1 MQNDA
6 YSQFV
11 SWAKIVLPLGAIVL
25 LSTLFLIARNVGD
38 TSQIPYADIEEIAR
52 QPRLSAPKMV
62 GMNENGGSYTIEADV
77 ARQDPDTANGLI
89 AEAIVV
95 SLTSIDG
102 IETTVS
108 AGVGALDSDAK
119 IVVLENLARVSTS
132 DGYLMETRGL
142 VTSLTDGSLETTDPL
157 EVRAP
162 YGSLTAGRL
171 IITPDSDEPQLIVFN
186 NGVRLI
192 YQPQPEE

>member
-11 SWAKIVLPLGAIVL
+11 SWAKVVLPLGAIIL

-62 GMNENGGSYTIEADV
+62 GMSETGGTYTIEADV
-77 ARQDPDTANGLI
+77 ARQDPDTNNGLI

-95 SLTSIDG
+95 NMTTIDG
-102 IETTVS
+102 IQTTVS
-108 AGVGALDSDAK
+108 AGVGKLDSDAK
-119 IVVLENLARVSTS
+119 VVTLNSLARVATS

-142 VTSLTDGSLETTDPL
+142 VTSLTEGSLETTDPL

-171 IITPDSDEPQLIVFN
+171 TITPDSDEPQLIVFN

-192 YQPQPEE
+192 YQPQSKE

>member
-1 MQNDA
+1 M
-6 YSQFV
+6 
-11 SWAKIVLPLGAIVL
+11 VLPLGAIIL

-62 GMNENGGSYTIEADV
+62 GMSETGGTYTIEADV
-77 ARQDPDTANGLI
+77 ARQDPDMDNGLI

-95 SLTSIDG
+95 NMTTIDG
-102 IETTVS
+102 IQTTVS
-108 AGVGALDSDAK
+108 AGIGKLDSNAK
-119 IVVLENLARVSTS
+119 VVTLDNLARVTTS

-171 IITPDSDEPQLIVFN
+171 TITPDSDEPQLIVFN

>member
-11 SWAKIVLPLGAIVL
+11 SWAKVVLPLSAIVL

-62 GMNENGGSYTIEADV
+62 GMSETGGTYIIEADV
-77 ARQDPDTANGLI
+77 ARQDPDTDNGLI

-95 SLTSIDG
+95 NMTTIDG
-102 IETTVS
+102 IQTTVS
-108 AGVGALDSDAK
+108 AGIGKLDSNAK
-119 IVVLENLARVSTS
+119 VVTLDNLARVTTS

-171 IITPDSDEPQLIVFN
+171 TITPDSDEPQLIVFN

>member
-11 SWAKIVLPLGAIVL
+11 SWAKVVLPLSAIVL

-62 GMNENGGSYTIEADV
+62 GMSETGGTYTIEADV
-77 ARQDPDTANGLI
+77 ARQDPDTDNGLI

-95 SLTSIDG
+95 NMTTIDG

-108 AGVGALDSDAK
+108 AGIGKLDSNAK
-119 IVVLENLARVSTS
+119 VVTLDNLARVTTS

-171 IITPDSDEPQLIVFN
+171 TITPDSDEPQLIVFN

-192 YQPQPEE
+192 YQPQPKE

>member
-11 SWAKIVLPLGAIVL
+11 SWAKVVLPLSAIVL

-62 GMNENGGSYTIEADV
+62 GMSETGGTYTIEADV
-77 ARQDPDTANGLI
+77 ARQDPDTDNGLI

-95 SLTSIDG
+95 NMTTIDG
-102 IETTVS
+102 IQTTVS
-108 AGVGALDSDAK
+108 AGIGKLDSNAK
-119 IVVLENLARVSTS
+119 VVTLDNLARVTTS

-171 IITPDSDEPQLIVFN
+171 TITPDSDQPQLIVFN

>member
-11 SWAKIVLPLGAIVL
+11 SWAKVVLPLSAIVL
-25 LSTLFLIARNVGD
+25 LLTLFLIARNVGD

-62 GMNENGGSYTIEADV
+62 GMSETGGTYTIEADV
-77 ARQDPDTANGLI
+77 ARQDPDTDNGLI

-95 SLTSIDG
+95 NMTTIDG
-102 IETTVS
+102 IQTTVS
-108 AGVGALDSDAK
+108 AGIGKLDSNAK
-119 IVVLENLARVSTS
+119 VVTLDNLARVTTS

-171 IITPDSDEPQLIVFN
+171 TITPDSDEPQLIVFN

>member
-11 SWAKIVLPLGAIVL
+11 SWAKVVLPLGAIIL
-25 LSTLFLIARNVGD
+25 LSTLFLIGRNVGD

-52 QPRLSAPKMV
+52 QPRLSAPKIV
-62 GMNENGGSYTIEADV
+62 GMSEWGGTYTIEADV
-77 ARQDPDTANGLI
+77 ARQDPDTNNDLI

-95 SLTSIDG
+95 NMTTIDG
-102 IETTVS
+102 IQTTVS
-108 AGVGALDSDAK
+108 AGVGKLDSDAK
-119 IVVLENLARVSTS
+119 VVTLNSLARVATS

-142 VTSLTDGSLETTDPL
+142 VTSLIDGSLETTDPL

-171 IITPDSDEPQLIVFN
+171 TITPDSDEPQLIVFN

-192 YQPQPEE
+192 YQPQSEE

>member
-11 SWAKIVLPLGAIVL
+11 SWAKVALPLSAIVL
-25 LSTLFLIARNVGD
+25 LSTLFLIARNVGE

-62 GMNENGGSYTIEADV
+62 GMSETGGTYTIEADV
-77 ARQDPDTANGLI
+77 ARQDPDTDNGLI

-95 SLTSIDG
+95 NMTTIDG
-102 IETTVS
+102 IQTTVS
-108 AGVGALDSDAK
+108 AGIGKLDSNAK
-119 IVVLENLARVSTS
+119 VVTLDNLARVTTS

-171 IITPDSDEPQLIVFN
+171 TITPDSDEPQLIVFN

>member
-1 MQNDA
+1 M
-6 YSQFV
+6 
-11 SWAKIVLPLGAIVL
+11 VLPLGAIIL

-62 GMNENGGSYTIEADV
+62 GMSETGGTYTIEADV
-77 ARQDPDTANGLI
+77 ARQDPDTNNGLI

-95 SLTSIDG
+95 NMTTIDG
-102 IETTVS
+102 IQTTVS
-108 AGVGALDSDAK
+108 AGVGKLDSDAK
-119 IVVLENLARVSTS
+119 VVTLNSLARVATS

-142 VTSLTDGSLETTDPL
+142 VTSLIDGSLETTDPL

-171 IITPDSDEPQLIVFN
+171 TITPDSDEPQLIVFN

-192 YQPQPEE
+192 YQPQSEE

>member
-11 SWAKIVLPLGAIVL
+11 SWAKVVLPLGAIIL
-25 LSTLFLIARNVGD
+25 LSTLFLIGRNVGD

-62 GMNENGGSYTIEADV
+62 GMSETGGTYTIEADV
-77 ARQDPDTANGLI
+77 ARQDPDTNNGLI

-95 SLTSIDG
+95 NMTTIDG
-102 IETTVS
+102 IQTTVS
-108 AGVGALDSDAK
+108 AGVGKLDSDAK
-119 IVVLENLARVSTS
+119 VVTLNSLARVATS

-171 IITPDSDEPQLIVFN
+171 TITPDSDEPQLIVFN
-186 NGVRLI
+186 NGVRLV
-192 YQPQPEE
+192 YQPQSEE

>member
-11 SWAKIVLPLGAIVL
+11 SWAKVVLPLSAIVL
-25 LSTLFLIARNVGD
+25 LLTLFLIARNVGD

-62 GMNENGGSYTIEADV
+62 GMSETGGTYTIEADV
-77 ARQDPDTANGLI
+77 ARQDPDTDNGLI

-95 SLTSIDG
+95 NMTTIDG
-102 IETTVS
+102 IQTTVS
-108 AGVGALDSDAK
+108 AGIGKLDSNAK
-119 IVVLENLARVSTS
+119 VVTLDNLARVTTS

-171 IITPDSDEPQLIVFN
+171 TITPDSDQPQLIVFN

>member
-1 MQNDA
+1 VQNDA

-11 SWAKIVLPLGAIVL
+11 SWAKVVLPLSAIVL

-62 GMNENGGSYTIEADV
+62 GMSETGGTYTIEADV
-77 ARQDPDTANGLI
+77 ARQDPDTDNGLI

-95 SLTSIDG
+95 NMATIDG
-102 IETTVS
+102 IQTTVS
-108 AGVGALDSDAK
+108 AGIGKLDSDAK
-119 IVVLENLARVSTS
+119 VVTLDNLARVTTS

-171 IITPDSDEPQLIVFN
+171 TITPDSDEPQLIVFN

>member
-11 SWAKIVLPLGAIVL
+11 SWAKVVLPLSAIVL

-62 GMNENGGSYTIEADV
+62 GMSETGGTYTIEADV
-77 ARQDPDTANGLI
+77 ARQDPDTDNGLI

-95 SLTSIDG
+95 NMTTIDG

-108 AGVGALDSDAK
+108 AGIGKHDSNAKVVTLD
-119 IVVLENLARVSTS
+119 NLARVTTS

-171 IITPDSDEPQLIVFN
+171 TITPDSDEPQLIVFN

>member
-11 SWAKIVLPLGAIVL
+11 SWAKVVLPLSAIVL
-25 LSTLFLIARNVGD
+25 LSTLFLIARNVGE

-62 GMNENGGSYTIEADV
+62 GMSETGGTYTIEADV
-77 ARQDPDTANGLI
+77 ARQDPDTDNGLI

-95 SLTSIDG
+95 NMTTIDG
-102 IETTVS
+102 IQTTVS
-108 AGVGALDSDAK
+108 AGIGKLDSNAK
-119 IVVLENLARVSTS
+119 VVTLDNLARVTTS

-171 IITPDSDEPQLIVFN
+171 TITPDSDEPQLIVFN

>member
-11 SWAKIVLPLGAIVL
+11 SWAKVVLPLSAIVL

-62 GMNENGGSYTIEADV
+62 GMSETGGTYTIEADV
-77 ARQDPDTANGLI
+77 ARQDPDTDNGLI

-95 SLTSIDG
+95 NMTTIDG
-102 IETTVS
+102 IQTTVS
-108 AGVGALDSDAK
+108 AGIGKLDSNVK
-119 IVVLENLARVSTS
+119 VVMLDNLARVTTS

-171 IITPDSDEPQLIVFN
+171 TITPDSDQPQLIVFN

>member
-11 SWAKIVLPLGAIVL
+11 SWAKVVLPLSAIVL

-62 GMNENGGSYTIEADV
+62 GMSETGGTYTIEADV
-77 ARQDPDTANGLI
+77 ARQDPDTDNGLI

-95 SLTSIDG
+95 NMTTIDG

-108 AGVGALDSDAK
+108 AGIGKLDSNAK
-119 IVVLENLARVSTS
+119 VVTLDTLARVTTS

-171 IITPDSDEPQLIVFN
+171 TITPDSDEPQLIVFN

>member
-11 SWAKIVLPLGAIVL
+11 SWAKVVLPLSAIVL

-62 GMNENGGSYTIEADV
+62 GMSETGGTYTIEADV
-77 ARQDPDTANGLI
+77 ARQDPDTDNGLI

-95 SLTSIDG
+95 NMTTIDG
-102 IETTVS
+102 IQTTVS
-108 AGVGALDSDAK
+108 AGVGKLDSDAK
-119 IVVLENLARVSTS
+119 VVTLNSLARVATS

-142 VTSLTDGSLETTDPL
+142 VTSLTEGSLETTDPL

-171 IITPDSDEPQLIVFN
+171 TITPDSDEPQLIVFN

>member
-11 SWAKIVLPLGAIVL
+11 SWAKVVLPLSAIVL

-62 GMNENGGSYTIEADV
+62 GMSETGGTYTNEADV
-77 ARQDPDTANGLI
+77 ARQDPDTDNGLI

-95 SLTSIDG
+95 NMTTIDG
-102 IETTVS
+102 IQTTVS
-108 AGVGALDSDAK
+108 AGIGKLDSNAK
-119 IVVLENLARVSTS
+119 VVTLDNLARVTTS

-171 IITPDSDEPQLIVFN
+171 TITPDSDQPQLIVFN

>member
-11 SWAKIVLPLGAIVL
+11 SWAKVVLPLSAIVL

-62 GMNENGGSYTIEADV
+62 GMSETGGTYTIEADV
-77 ARQDPDTANGLI
+77 ARQDPDTDNGLI

-95 SLTSIDG
+95 NMTTIDG

-108 AGVGALDSDAK
+108 AGIGKLDSNAK
-119 IVVLENLARVSTS
+119 VVMLDNLARVTTS

-171 IITPDSDEPQLIVFN
+171 TITPDSDQPQLIVFN

>member
-11 SWAKIVLPLGAIVL
+11 SWAKVVLPLSAIVL

-62 GMNENGGSYTIEADV
+62 GMSETGGTSTIEADV
-77 ARQDPDTANGLI
+77 ARQDPDTDNGLI

-95 SLTSIDG
+95 NMTSIDG

-108 AGVGALDSDAK
+108 AGIGKLDSDAR
-119 IVVLENLARVSTS
+119 VVTLDNLARVTTS

-171 IITPDSDEPQLIVFN
+171 TITPDSDQPQLIVFN

>member
-11 SWAKIVLPLGAIVL
+11 SWAKVVLPLSAIVL

-62 GMNENGGSYTIEADV
+62 GMSETGGTYTIEADV
-77 ARQDPDTANGLI
+77 ARQDPDTDNGLI

-95 SLTSIDG
+95 NMTTIDG
-102 IETTVS
+102 IQTTVS
-108 AGVGALDSDAK
+108 AGIGKLDSNAK
-119 IVVLENLARVSTS
+119 VVTLDNLARVTTS

-171 IITPDSDEPQLIVFN
+171 TITPDSDEPQLIVFN

>member
-11 SWAKIVLPLGAIVL
+11 SWAKVVLPLSAIVL

-62 GMNENGGSYTIEADV
+62 GMSETGGTYTIEADV
-77 ARQDPDTANGLI
+77 ARQDPDTNNGLI

-95 SLTSIDG
+95 NMTTIDG
-102 IETTVS
+102 IQTTVS
-108 AGVGALDSDAK
+108 AGIGKLDSNAK
-119 IVVLENLARVSTS
+119 VVTLDNLARVTTS

-171 IITPDSDEPQLIVFN
+171 TITPDSDEPQLIVFN

>member
-11 SWAKIVLPLGAIVL
+11 SWAKVVLPLSAIVL

-62 GMNENGGSYTIEADV
+62 GMSETGGTYTIEADV
-77 ARQDPDTANGLI
+77 ARQDPDTDNGLI

-95 SLTSIDG
+95 NMTTIDG

-108 AGVGALDSDAK
+108 AGIGKLDSNAK
-119 IVVLENLARVSTS
+119 VVMLDNLARVTTS

-171 IITPDSDEPQLIVFN
+171 TITPDSDEPQLIVFN

>member
-11 SWAKIVLPLGAIVL
+11 SWAKVVLPLSAIVL

-62 GMNENGGSYTIEADV
+62 GMSETGGTYTIEADV
-77 ARQDPDTANGLI
+77 ARQDPDTDNGLI

-95 SLTSIDG
+95 NMTTIDG
-102 IETTVS
+102 IQTTVS
-108 AGVGALDSDAK
+108 AGVGKLDSDAK
-119 IVVLENLARVSTS
+119 VVTLNSLARVATS

-171 IITPDSDEPQLIVFN
+171 TITPDSDEPQLIVFN

-192 YQPQPEE
+192 YQPQSKE

>member
-11 SWAKIVLPLGAIVL
+11 SWAKVVLPLSAIVL

-62 GMNENGGSYTIEADV
+62 GMSETGGTYTIEADV
-77 ARQDPDTANGLI
+77 ARQDPDTDNGLI

-95 SLTSIDG
+95 NMTTIDG

-108 AGVGALDSDAK
+108 AGIGKLDSNAK
-119 IVVLENLARVSTS
+119 VVTLDNLARVTTS

-171 IITPDSDEPQLIVFN
+171 TITPDSDEPQLIVFN

-192 YQPQPEE
+192 YQPQSEE